1 MYQRNGRFEKR
12 VTFDNGETKTFY
24 GATEREVKQKIK
36 AYAKKLEKTSYT
48 LAEAIEMRTLAEGS
62 DWSPSTRRSYG
73 SARQRLSEGLLNT
86 DLDELKAKDINAE
99 LRRLAAQ
106 GYAKQSINVA
116 RVLITAAIKYALAED
131 LTDNNP
137 LGAIKTPPAPV
148 AKRNATTDETAEQ
161 IIKYRHDGEI
171 QFLAYFTL
179 LTGMRRGEALALTWD
194 DIDFDKGVIRINKTV
209 VVGDDFREMI
219 KPPKSKAGYRL
230 IPMVD
235 MLRDDLKARKDAGN
249 AHVVNLTLTKADR
262 LAKEYGES
270 LGAENWSLHCN
281 RHAFAT
287 QCVKSGVDVKTAQDI
302 LGHADISTTMNIYAE
317 VTSDMRQKAA
327 EKLSLG
333 YAEKREKSGA

>member
-48 LAEAIEMRTLAEGS
+48 LSEAIEMRTLAEGS
-62 DWSPSTRRSYG
+62 DWSPSTRRNYI
-73 SARQRLSEGLLNT
+73 SAKKHLSEGLLNT

-106 GYAKQSINVA
+106 GYARQTINVA

-131 LTDNNP
+131 FTDNNP
-137 LGAIKTPPAPV
+137 LGAIKTPPAPA

-161 IIKYRHDGEI
+161 IIRYRHDGEI
-171 QFLAYFTL
+171 QFLAYLTL

-194 DIDFDKGVIRINKTV
+194 DIDFDKGLISVTKTLC
-209 VVGDDFREMI
+209 VGDDNKETV
-219 KPPKSKAGYRL
+219 KAPKSKAGCRL

-249 AHVVNLTLTKADR
+249 AHVVNLTLFKATR
-262 LAKEYGES
+262 LAKEYGEA

-287 QCVKSGVDVKTAQDI
+287 QCVKTGIDLKTAQDI
-302 LGHADISTTMNIYAE
+302 LGHADISTTLNVYAE

-333 YAEKREKSGA
+333 YTETRKKNGA